1 MPFLTQFGG
10 QIRAFVVRGARKMRL
25 VLSKRWRVLQ
35 NRAANALDDDAA
47 ALVVKLEAECHE
59 LVNR

>member
-10 QIRAFVVRGARKMRL
+10 QIRVFVVRGARKVRL
-25 VLSKRWRVLQ
+25 VLPKRWRALQ
-35 NRAANALDDDAA
+35 NRAANAFDDDAA

>member
-1 MPFLTQFGG
+1 M
-10 QIRAFVVRGARKMRL
+10 FVVRGARKVRL
-25 VLSKRWRVLQ
+25 VLPKRWRALQ
-35 NRAANALDDDAA
+35 NRAANAFDDDAA